1 MHVVRALVGARDG
14 NNVGDKVVTRDGDSL
29 GLTLGL
35 MLGLA
40 VGAVHP
46 RHVTMQLD
54 RTYADVSHNPI
65 SLFATHSDIGRWST
79 KLASPNASRH
89 DVGDTDGATD
99 GDTLGLV
106 TGDADGDALGL
117 TLGLALGD
125 IDGEGVGAVVGDTD
139 GDAVG
144 LMLGPVVGDA
154 VGLIVGAAHPAHV
167 TLQLALTK
175 SRLHCPSAWYAWH
188 TAYSRLSTKCTTF
201 PEHDSLQLDRMIE
214 SLHWSWL

>member
-1 MHVVRALVGARDG
+1 MHDVGALVGARDG
-14 NNVGDKVVTRDGDSL
+14 SNVGDKVGTRDGDSL

-54 RTYADVSHNPI
+54 RTYAEVSHWP
-65 SLFATHSDIGRWST
+65 SALFDTHSDIGRWST

-99 GDTLGLV
+99 GDTLGLTLGLIV
-106 TGDADGDALGL
+106 GDSVGL

-125 IDGEGVGAVVGDTD
+125 IDGEGVGAIVGDTD
-139 GDAVG
+139 GDSVG

-201 PEHDSLQLDRMIE
+201 PEHDSLQLE
-214 SLHWSWL
+214 AT